1 MLTVSAAEIS
11 DALLK
16 PIKLAT
22 VINGLIDLENANVI
36 SSSVSANV
44 VNAMFDD
51 IDSSTATVRS
61 QITQLAADL
70 RDQSEYLFGAT
81 DELNETIGSQAGNP
95 TDMAASRLRLSNLYD
110 SIRDGYGESTTT
122 SSTITTMT
130 ADFFGPT
137 AIYRTNY
144 RTAFPASTYSTTT
157 VQGYANQIVAA
168 NTLLATQQSI
178 LDQLKLDYP
187 ELSIES
193 ANTKIATYLPNPF
206 YVKLIDGT
214 DLFHIYDNGA
224 ATNDIGSRFRM
235 GSLIVDPSVNY
246 TVHVLSTGSTNPNE
260 NNRRFMI
267 MDGIDETAT
276 NVYFTAQMNS
286 NTANGAHFK
295 SMAFEGNVGGTPTG
309 QPRYTVLPDG
319 TYNGQ
324 NAVID
329 NV

>member
-1 MLTVSAAEIS
+1 MLTLTAAEIS

-168 NTLLATQQSI
+168 NTLLATQQST

-267 MDGIDETAT
+267 MDGNDETST
-276 NVYFTAQMNS
+276 HVYFTAQMNS

-309 QPRYTVLPDG
+309 QPRYTVLPDS
-319 TYNGQ
+319 TLNGQ

>member
-1 MLTVSAAEIS
+1 MLTLTAAEIS

-16 PIKLAT
+16 PVKLAT